1 MGNINV
7 DFTPKDISF
16 KKMEKALNYI
26 LSRGEYKYT
35 NLKLLNEIGLGK
47 QYRSIVDN
55 IISKETIRIAKN
67 HKTLKNYLSP
77 VKEKSYFIKWVNILL
92 DITEEDYNCCPNYN
106 QKIEYLRKLS
116 FTKAFLQKNIK
127 KNIIENKSNIIL
139 FKYGIPK
146 YLREF
151 FWLIIIAEKYANKK
165 YFDYNEEQKEYNSFL
180 NNLENNNTNVQ
191 IKKDLSR
198 TFSDINEQ
206 NDRNMKM
213 LNNLL
218 IYASSLTKDG
228 YCQGMNFIIGFILKV
243 TNFNE
248 IKSYY
253 IIKYIFPEIKG
264 HFEVGFP
271 LLKKNINL
279 FYKFFSKLYPK
290 LSLHFAKNDVFA
302 QFWVGRWFQT
312 LFTLSL
318 PFDELCYIWDLFL
331 IKGFDFSIYINLA
344 IINHL
349 EKYLMKLEDSSDI
362 LSYIKNVLNPE
373 PNDCVNIKDINEIN
387 KNIIP
392 LNKIFFKALDLENEI
407 NKDKYFQEILS
418 QSKSEDCDSIYSK
431 LTKETDTAL
440 SNKKLYLDSS
450 RFSTISTKRSN
461 FEKIILPNNN
471 NNKNNLNIIEKNL
484 FNKNNLISNGKNNNK
499 IIKNKYNINNFATF
513 DGNKKVFH
521 LFDNVD
527 LTKRKSDGLIVNSC
541 TYYNLGNYYNINIPN
556 TTQNYIYYNN
566 PLVINHERAN
576 TNNIMF
582 SSALIGYI

>member
-7 DFTPKDISF
+7 DFTPKDITF

-26 LSRGEYKYT
+26 LSRGENKNT
-35 NLKLLNEIGLGK
+35 NLKLLNEIGLGR

-55 IISKETIRIAKN
+55 IISKETISIAKN
-67 HKTLKNYLSP
+67 HKILKNYLSP

-106 QKIEYLRKLS
+106 QKIEYLRKLQ

-165 YFDYNEEQKEYNSFL
+165 YFDYNEEQKEYNLFL
-180 NNLENNNTNVQ
+180 NSIKNNNINIQ

-198 TFSDINEQ
+198 TFSDTTEQ
-206 NDRNMKM
+206 NDKNMKI

-218 IYASSLTKDG
+218 LYASSLTKDG

-243 TNFNE
+243 TKFNE

-264 HFEVGFP
+264 YFELGFP

-279 FYKFFSKLYPK
+279 FHKFFSKLYPK
-290 LSLHFAKNDVFA
+290 LSLHFAENDVFA

-312 LFTLSL
+312 LFILSL

-344 IINHL
+344 IINYL
-349 EKYLMKLEDSSDI
+349 EKYLMKLKDSSDI

-373 PNDCVNIKDINEIN
+373 PNNCVNIKDINDIN
-387 KNIIP
+387 SNIIP
-392 LNKIFFKALDLENEI
+392 LNKIFFKALDLENDI
-407 NKDKYFQEILS
+407 NKDKYFQEIIS
-418 QSKSEDCDSIYSK
+418 KSKSEDCDSIYSK

-450 RFSTISTKRSN
+450 RFSTISAKSTN
-461 FEKIILPNNN
+461 FEKIILPNST
-471 NNKNNLNIIEKNL
+471 KNNLNIMKTNT
-484 FNKNNLISNGKNNNK
+484 FNKNNLISNSKNNNK
-499 IIKNKYNINNFATF
+499 IIKNKYNNNFGTF

-541 TYYNLGNYYNINIPN
+541 KYYNLTNYYGINTPN
-556 TTQNYIYYNN
+556 TPQNCIYYNT
-566 PLVINHERAN
+566 PLVLNHQRTN
-576 TNNIMF
+576 THNIML
-582 SSALIGYI
+582 SSAQLTGYI